1 MRSSLML
8 LALILNAC
16 VGQRPDATT
25 ADGAEGSANVEEPD
39 STRDAA
45 DPGTKLEQ
53 CERLGA
59 LLETTETGTSIV
71 NVNDRSKMDE
81 LAEKRRAAADEA
93 TALPLGD
100 ASLVTLRERYVELCK
115 RMAGA
120 LEGVASP
127 DADARSAAVKQHAA
141 LDADVA
147 TLVDDLNAAC
157 AD

>member
-59 LLETTETGTSIV
+59 LLETRARAWPAATS
-71 NVNDRSKMDE
+71 
-81 LAEKRRAAADEA
+81 RR
-93 TALPLGD
+93 TAR
-100 ASLVTLRERYVELCK
+100 TR
-115 RMAGA
+115 
-120 LEGVASP
+120 
-127 DADARSAAVKQHAA
+127 
-141 LDADVA
+141 
-147 TLVDDLNAAC
+147 
-157 AD
+157 